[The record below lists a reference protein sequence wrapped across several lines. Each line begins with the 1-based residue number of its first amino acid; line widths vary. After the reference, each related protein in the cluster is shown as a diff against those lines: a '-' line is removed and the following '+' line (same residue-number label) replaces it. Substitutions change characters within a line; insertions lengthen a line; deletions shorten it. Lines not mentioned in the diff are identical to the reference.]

1 MQDELIAEVGGIK
14 RELKGEIEQL
24 RASHE
29 MTLETILCG
38 LASALEPR
46 GEVCAAAAA
55 PALTPGVAVNTGAP
69 SVGTVARVAGARR
82 RAGEERGAAVPARK
96 AGAAGKVGDSAT
108 TPTPSAPAPPRRP
121 SNLLLLGPRFSSSAL
136 RAPRCTQA
144 VMKGA
149 EAAPDEK
156 TDSPKNPPDTSKVEP
171 SPPEPPATPCGLL
184 PPPHFVRA

>member
-1 MQDELIAEVGGIK
+1 MQDELIAEVGGFKGEIK
-14 RELKGEIEQL
+14 REIEQL
-24 RASHE
+24 RDSH
-29 MTLETILCG
+29 ETILCG
-38 LASALEPR
+38 LASAFEPR

-108 TPTPSAPAPPRRP
+108 TPSAPAPPRRP

>member
-1 MQDELIAEVGGIK
+1 MQDELIAEVGGFK
-14 RELKGEIEQL
+14 REMKGEIEQL
-24 RASHE
+24 RASQE

-38 LASALEPR
+38 LASAFEPR

-55 PALTPGVAVNTGAP
+55 PALTPAVNTGAP
-69 SVGTVARVAGARR
+69 SAGTVARVAGARR

-121 SNLLLLGPRFSSSAL
+121 SNLLLFAPRFSSSAL

-171 SPPEPPATPCGLL
+171 SPPEPPATPSRLL

>member
-1 MQDELIAEVGGIK
+1 MQDELIAELGTFKGEMK
-14 RELKGEIEQL
+14 REIEQL
-24 RASHE
+24 RDSHE

-38 LASALEPR
+38 LASAFEPR
-46 GEVCAAAAA
+46 GEVCAAAVA
-55 PALTPGVAVNTGAP
+55 PALTPAVNTGAP
-69 SVGTVARVAGARR
+69 SAGTVARVAGARR

-96 AGAAGKVGDSAT
+96 AGAAGKVGDSAR
-108 TPTPSAPAPPRRP
+108 TPTPSAPAPPRPP
-121 SNLLLLGPRFSSSAL
+121 SNLLLFAPRFSSSAL